1 MSGKEVSSFFTGFF
15 VGAMV
20 GGAAALLLAPQT
32 GEQTRAQI
40 RDKGIEL
47 KEKAETTYGEVIDE
61 IEDSTGE
68 LRGRLEGLSAKVDE
82 LIAQGKDEFARL
94 TKKGQDIGDEAAEAA
109 VDAAADAA
117 ADAVEEAAAEA

>member
-1 MSGKEVSSFFTGFF
+1 VSGKEVSSFFTGFF
-15 VGAMV
+15 VGALV

-68 LRGRLEGLSAKVDE
+68 LRGRLEGLSAKMDE

-94 TKKGQDIGDEAAEAA
+94 THKGQEIGDEAAE
-109 VDAAADAA
+109 A